1 MKQRRGKKVR
11 LSEEE
16 LATLKRSLE
25 ELTDD
30 YALYLF
36 GSRTD
41 PEKRG
46 GDIDILVISEKL
58 NRRDLRKVRIDF
70 FEKFGE
76 QKLDIVL
83 DDGTLS
89 SPFVRHIIDKAVS
102 L

>member
-1 MKQRRGKKVR
+1 MERDKKKEIR
-11 LSEEE
+11 LSQKE
-16 LATLKRSLE
+16 LATLKQSLG

-30 YALYLF
+30 YTLYLF

-46 GDIDILVISEKL
+46 GDIDLLIVSEKL
-58 NRRDLRKVRIDF
+58 KRRDLRKVRIDF
-70 FEKFGE
+70 FKKFGE

-83 DDGTLS
+83 DDGSLS
-89 SPFVRHIIDKAVS
+89 TPFVRYIIDKAVP

>member
-1 MKQRRGKKVR
+1 MKTEKQQAIR
-11 LSEEE
+11 LDQEE

-25 ELTDD
+25 KLTDD

-36 GSRTD
+36 GSRAD
-41 PEKRG
+41 PTKRG
-46 GDIDILVISEKL
+46 GDIDILVISDKL
-58 NRRDLRKVRIDF
+58 KRRDLRKVRIDF